1 MLPSNAG
8 GLSSQPPVRHW
19 PVSDPV
25 EFQLGMGKP
34 TLYAQVPPHVTFGQP
49 VGSVSNDGLATK
61 MVAANALGTKSNIPT
76 IARMV
81 AFLRMP
87 ARICAVNFITFF
99 ILVPPLGVVI
109 PRWGY

>member
-8 GLSSQPPVRHW
+8 GLPSKPPVRHW

-49 VGSVSNDGLATK
+49 VGSVSNDELATK

-76 IARMV
+76 TPQFNAPDITVGDA
-81 AFLRMP
+81 AFG
-87 ARICAVNFITFF
+87 RITSTITNNREMQFALKYSF
-99 ILVPPLGVVI
+99 
-109 PRWGY
+109 